1 MWVGCCKTV
10 DERVRM
16 KNVKIKAHSN
26 IHVKDAA
33 IGLPER
39 AVGRVGTSPAAMATL
54 RRAARRRT
62 LSDWGVGQRLLH
74 DENVFRLRVE
84 FSWLDGGKIDGSRSS
99 FYRKNGALV

>member
-1 MWVGCCKTV
+1 
-10 DERVRM
+10 M

-54 RRAARRRT
+54 RRAASSS
-62 LSDWGVGQRLLH
+62 SDWGVGRSRLLH